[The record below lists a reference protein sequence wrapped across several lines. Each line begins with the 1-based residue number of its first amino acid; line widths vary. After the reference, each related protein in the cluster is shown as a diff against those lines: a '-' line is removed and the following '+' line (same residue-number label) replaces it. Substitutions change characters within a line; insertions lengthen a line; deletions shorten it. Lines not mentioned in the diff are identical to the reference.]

1 MKICIIASAFP
12 SSASDIRGK
21 FVHEMARE
29 IVKLGHN
36 VTVLAPYSS
45 KSDNEYVLDGV
56 KVKRFNYFF
65 PEKMQQICEGAGVP
79 ANINKN
85 IIVKSQ
91 VMTLV
96 LASIFKL
103 LKEKGKF
110 DIIHVHWP
118 LPMAFAAILYK
129 KLYGV
134 PFVMSFHGAEIYLAK
149 KYHLTKLL
157 RYVVKESEG
166 GGTNSEGT
174 RKAALSCGIP
184 SSKLRVLPTCI
195 DANFFKPVN
204 VKKDNKHFRIISV
217 GRFVERKGFVYLIE
231 AVSLLIKKYPNILVE
246 IVGDGP
252 DKGTLEKLIRE
263 LGVENHIKL
272 IGNIS
277 NNELLH
283 LYNKSDLFVLPAII
297 DSKGDTE
304 GLGVVYLEAMACKT
318 PVIGTNVGG
327 IPDIIINNQNGLLIP
342 QKDSKALSEA
352 IEYIIKNPKKRKLFA
367 KKGYETVHKK
377 FNWSSVAREYV
388 SLYHRVLSKNKP
400 KNNS

>member
-1 MKICIIASAFP
+1 MKVCIIASAFP

-29 IVKLGHN
+29 IAKLGHEL
-36 VTVLAPYSS
+36 TVLAPYSS
-45 KSDNEYVLDGV
+45 KSDDEYVLDGV

-65 PEKMQQICEGAGVP
+65 PKKMQQLCEGAGVP
-79 ANINKN
+79 ANINKS

-103 LKEKGKF
+103 LKEKGRF

-129 KLYGV
+129 KLYSV
-134 PFVMSFHGAEIYLAK
+134 PFVVSFHGAEIYLAK
-149 KYHLTKLL
+149 KYHLTKVLC
-157 RYVVKESEG
+157 YIVNESEG

-174 RKAALSCGIP
+174 RRAALSCGIQN
-184 SSKLRVLPTCI
+184 SKLKVLPTCI
-195 DANFFKPVN
+195 DADFFKPIN
-204 VKKDNKHFRIISV
+204 VKKDSKHFRIISV
-217 GRFVERKGFVYLIE
+217 GRFVERKGFIYLIE
-231 AVSLLIKKYPNILVE
+231 AISLLIKKYPNILVE

-252 DKGTLEKLIRE
+252 DKSILDKRIND
-263 LGVENHIKL
+263 LGVKNHIKL
-272 IGNIS
+272 ISNIS
-277 NNELLH
+277 NQGLLH
-283 LYNKSDLFVLPAII
+283 LYNKSDLFVLPSII

-327 IPDIIINNQNGLLIP
+327 IPDIITNNKNGLLIP

-352 IEYIIKNPKKRKLFA
+352 IEYMIKNPKKRKFFA
-367 KKGYETVHKK
+367 DKGYKTVHKR
-377 FNWSSVAREYV
+377 FNWPTVAKEYV
-388 SLYHRVLSKNKP
+388 SIYNKALGKNK
-400 KNNS
+400 